1 MFVPLKQTKEPLYSC
16 IYRSHKTPE
25 KREEATRKAK
35 TTDSASFLQKKIHHC
50 SEPVFPTRWGKALQ
64 GNISRPGELRS
75 LFQEEGAKGRTNEK
89 MAEKMELSTMVP
101 TSNALLRG
109 KRSEPTVAKKGE
121 RSWAWAKGATP
132 VDNGQPPPSVK
143 SLLLTS
149 FSGFFRFMNRPF

>member
-16 IYRSHKTPE
+16 IYRFHKTP
-25 KREEATRKAK
+25 EEATRKAK

-50 SEPVFPTRWGKALQ
+50 SEPVFLTRLGKALQ
-64 GNISRPGELRS
+64 GGISRPGELRS
-75 LFQEEGAKGRTNEK
+75 LFQEEGAKGRPNEK
-89 MAEKMELSTMVP
+89 MAEKTELPTMVP

-109 KRSEPTVAKKGE
+109 KRSEPTVAKKG
-121 RSWAWAKGATP
+121 ATT

>member
-16 IYRSHKTPE
+16 IYRSHKTQE
-25 KREEATRKAK
+25 KREEATRKA
-35 TTDSASFLQKKIHHC
+35 TDSASFLQKKIHHC
-50 SEPVFPTRWGKALQ
+50 SEPVFQTRLVKALQ
-64 GNISRPGELRS
+64 GDISRPGELRS

-89 MAEKMELSTMVP
+89 MAEKTELPTMVP
-101 TSNALLRG
+101 KSNALLRG

-121 RSWAWAKGATP
+121 RSWAWAN
-132 VDNGQPPPSVK
+132 DNGQPPPSVK